1 MLGVEPRWPCKIKGL
16 TGQAEVNAH
25 LTTSIT
31 QIPGS
36 DSDFSTDKEK
46 FLPSYLSHETNP
58 KAMEETENFKKIFIM
73 CISEQKNVPETRRK
87 NH

>member
-1 MLGVEPRWPCKIKGL
+1 MTGGEGVILGVEPRWPCKIKGL

-46 FLPSYLSHETNP
+46 FLPS
-58 KAMEETENFKKIFIM
+58 
-73 CISEQKNVPETRRK
+73 
-87 NH
+87 